1 MATRKFKFHEQK
13 LLKKVNFME
22 YRKENNVR
30 EIKILRKYH
39 IQKREDYT
47 KYASGSLLVLC
58 QLSCSNLF
66 FFALPCSL
74 DLDRYNKLCGSIKK
88 VTEMISKLDVK
99 DPFRREITETLL
111 EKLYVCLGGATSNEI
126 P

>member
-47 KYASGSLLVLC
+47 KYA
-58 QLSCSNLF
+58 
-66 FFALPCSL
+66 
-74 DLDRYNKLCGSIKK
+74 
-88 VTEMISKLDVK
+88 
-99 DPFRREITETLL
+99 
-111 EKLYVCLGGATSNEI
+111 
-126 P
+126 

>member
-47 KYASGSLLVLC
+47 KYTGLLAT
-58 QLSCSNLF
+58 QLSC
-66 FFALPCSL
+66 
-74 DLDRYNKLCGSIKK
+74 
-88 VTEMISKLDVK
+88 
-99 DPFRREITETLL
+99 
-111 EKLYVCLGGATSNEI
+111 
-126 P
+126 